1 MKMLNESDSLGVEGL
16 IHESQKALDTALSK
30 YRCLI
35 SSFRVAKSQQ
45 EFWESKFWTRTPISL
60 YRDSF
65 VIVLLVCFT
74 L

>member
-16 IHESQKALDTALSK
+16 IHESQMALDTALSK
-30 YRCLI
+30 CHCLI
-35 SSFRVAKSQQ
+35 SSFPVAKSQQ

-60 YRDSF
+60 YRDSLL
-65 VIVLLVCFT
+65 IVLLVCFT